1 MKIVITGGHLTPTLA
16 VIEKIPK
23 EWEILFVGRKY
34 AMEGEEEVSLEY
46 QTIKSL
52 GIKFVDLNAGRVQ
65 RFFSRH
71 TIPSLLRIP
80 KAYLKSLQILKNF
93 KPDVIL
99 GFGGYVS
106 VPVAIMGKL
115 LGIPSVIHEQTLRVG
130 MSNKIL
136 SSFADKIC
144 VSWESSL
151 EYFPGNKRVLTGN
164 PVRKN
169 FSEPTYLPQGSDP
182 LIFIFGGATGSHSI
196 NVLIEKIID
205 RLLEKYRVLHLTGVM
220 DFERMNQKKKDLK
233 FSNKYLVLPALS
245 PFHMGYVLKNAS
257 LVISRSG
264 INTVTELIN
273 FQKPAVLIPLPFGQK
288 NEQLENARFIER
300 LGLAEVL
307 IQEETN
313 PEILLQTVNKMFEN
327 IDEYILKE
335 KNILIENASV
345 RIWTEVKNATDKKN
359 KKTE

>member
-23 EWEILFVGRKY
+23 DWEILFVGRKY
-34 AMEGEEEVSLEY
+34 AMEGDKEVSLEY
-46 QTIKSL
+46 KTIRDL
-52 GIKFVDLNAGRVQ
+52 GIKFVGLNTARLQ
-65 RFFSRH
+65 RSFTKY
-71 TIPSLLRIP
+71 TIPSLLKIP
-80 KAYLKSLQILKNF
+80 GSYISAFSILKKF
-93 KPDVIL
+93 EPDVIL
-99 GFGGYVS
+99 GFGGYIS
-106 VPVAIMGKL
+106 VPVVISGKL

-164 PVRKN
+164 PVRKK
-169 FSEPTYLPQGSDP
+169 FFEPTHLPQGSDP

-205 RLLEKYRVLHLTGVM
+205 RLLEKYRVLHLTGAM
-220 DFERMNQKKKDLK
+220 DFEQMNQKKKKLK

-257 LVISRSG
+257 LVICRSG

-273 FQKPAVLIPLPFGQK
+273 FQKPVILIPLPFGQK

-313 PEILLQTVNKMFEN
+313 PEILLATVNKMFEN
-327 IDEYILKE
+327 IDEYTLKE